1 MIYRGNGMPVA
12 SSREVVMEPLGKKVI
27 EILIA
32 DEDKR
37 QKLLAECKAAG
48 MRICFGKAGSMN
60 AEKIIAAVLTASKR
74 EGVWDANRFREEHA
88 IYDATLE
95 AMHAVCHGQL
105 VVSEAMRTIGLS
117 FCVIRKNLPDNGE
130 WVYVGMYGTIG
141 APIKG
146 FEHEAIGLGINH
158 I

>member
-1 MIYRGNGMPVA
+1 
-12 SSREVVMEPLGKKVI
+12 MEALGKKVI

-32 DEDKR
+32 DEER
-37 QKLLAECKAAG
+37 RRELLEKAKSLG
-48 MRICFGKAGSMN
+48 MKVCFGKAGSMN

-74 EGVWDANRFREEHA
+74 EGIWDANSFREEHA

-117 FCVIRKNLPDNGE
+117 FCVIRKNLVDNGE